1 MARDGMLAGSSC
13 LKIANALFIQYR
25 RWTQDVPGI
34 FQYYVFF
41 HYYVSVYA
49 INRRYSYIPEGTFL
63 PRKEGSFRGRKIFVR
78 KEAFE

>member
-1 MARDGMLAGSSC
+1 MVARDGMLAGSSC
-13 LKIANALFIQYR
+13 LKIANAHFIQYR

-49 INRRYSYIPEGTFL
+49 INRRNG
-63 PRKEGSFRGRKIFVR
+63 V
-78 KEAFE
+78 

>member
-34 FQYYVFF
+34 FQYYVFLF
-41 HYYVSVYA
+41 QYFNSKNLSATVLSKMFFF
-49 INRRYSYIPEGTFL
+49 YSLFL
-63 PRKEGSFRGRKIFVR
+63 LVEY
-78 KEAFE
+78 

>member
-25 RWTQDVPGI
+25 RWTQDVTGI
-34 FQYYVFF
+34 FFF

-49 INRRYSYIPEGTFL
+49 INRRNG
-63 PRKEGSFRGRKIFVR
+63 V
-78 KEAFE
+78 